1 MSELKDLIKTKKAKI
16 AILGLGYVGLP
27 LAIEFAKKGFQ
38 VSGLDAEKQK
48 VDLINQ
54 GKSYIEDIKN
64 EELSQIL
71 GKGNLKATQDYNI
84 LGEVDIII
92 ICVPTPLT
100 IHREPDISY
109 IQDAS
114 QEIAKHLKRE
124 QLIILESTT
133 YPGTTEEVIFPILEN
148 TRGPQ
153 KGGAQERSDEH
164 TFLGHGRD
172 FFLAFSPERVDPGN
186 KKYKI
191 SDIPKVVG
199 GIDKNSTDLASILYQ
214 NITKEI
220 VPVSSPKVAE
230 MSKLLE
236 NIFRIVNISMINEMT
251 LLCDRMKIDI
261 WEVIQAAKTKPY
273 GFMPFY
279 PNPGAGGH
287 CIPID
292 PFYLSW
298 KAKEYGFWARFVEL
312 AGQINEQM
320 PHFVVTKIAYAL
332 NQHKKSLN
340 GSKILVLG
348 VAYKKDISDTRESPA
363 LKIIKELLHKKANVI
378 YNDPHVSKIIID
390 GQVLKS
396 QILND
401 DLLKSVD
408 LVLILTDHS
417 IYDFEHI
424 TKVAPIIVDTRNA
437 IKRRDLENVYR
448 L

>member
-1 MSELKDLIKTKKAKI
+1 MLFRS
-16 AILGLGYVGLP
+16 
-27 LAIEFAKKGFQ
+27 
-38 VSGLDAEKQK
+38 LDSQKQK
-48 VDLINQ
+48 VDLVNQ

-71 GKGNLKATQDYNI
+71 EKGDLKATQDYNI

-100 IHREPDISY
+100 SHKEPDISY

-133 YPGTTEEVIFPILEN
+133 YPGTTEEVILPVLES
-148 TRGPQ
+148 TGLRVDQ
-153 KGGAQERSDEH
+153 
-164 TFLGHGRD
+164 D
-172 FFLAFSPERVDPGN
+172 FFLSFSPERVDPGN

-199 GIDKNSTDLASILYQ
+199 GIDKNSTDLACMLYQ
-214 NITKEI
+214 NITEEI

-279 PNPGAGGH
+279 PSPGAGGH

-298 KAKEYGFWARFVEL
+298 KAKEYGFWSRFVEL

-320 PHFVVTKIAYAL
+320 PHFVVTKVMYAL
-332 NQHKKSLN
+332 NQHRKSLN

-348 VAYKKDISDTRESPA
+348 VAYKKDVSDTRESPA
-363 LKIIKELLHKKANVI
+363 LKIIKELLHKKTNVI

-396 QILND
+396 QMMDD
-401 DLLKSVD
+401 DLLRNVD
-408 LVLILTDHS
+408 LILILTDHS
-417 IYDFEHI
+417 VYDFEHI
-424 TKVAPIIVDTRNA
+424 SRIAPIIVDTRNA
-437 IKRRDLENVYR
+437 IKRRDVKNVYR

>member
-1 MSELKDLIKTKKAKI
+1 MLKLKDLIKTKKAKI

-38 VSGLDAEKQK
+38 VFGLDTEKQK

-71 GKGNLKATQDYNI
+71 EERNFKATQDYNI
-84 LGEVDIII
+84 LGGVDIII

-114 QEIAKHLKRE
+114 QEIAKHLDAKRPSENAKRSLKRE

-133 YPGTTEEVIFPILEN
+133 YPGTTEEVILPILES
-148 TRGPQ
+148 TGLRVGQ
-153 KGGAQERSDEH
+153 
-164 TFLGHGRD
+164 D

-199 GIDKNSTDLASILYQ
+199 GIDKNSTDLASMLYQ

-279 PNPGAGGH
+279 PSPGAGGH

-298 KAKEYGFWARFVEL
+298 KAKEYGFWSRFVEL

-348 VAYKKDISDTRESPA
+348 VAYKKDVSDTRESPA

-378 YNDPHVSKIIID
+378 YNDPYVSKIVID

-396 QILND
+396 QMMDD
-401 DLLKSVD
+401 DLLKGVD

-417 IYDFEHI
+417 VYDFEHI
-424 TKVAPIIVDTRNA
+424 SRMSPLIVDTRNA
-437 IKRRDLENVYR
+437 IKKRNVKNVYR